1 MKKLLL
7 TGLLL
12 YASLSA
18 PAVYAASC
26 AAASSALAGAQAGYE
41 QNRKAAESWSQ
52 REKQASN
59 GFQQCL
65 GDISTSITVPTFPD
79 FSQIFDQIKDKICSA
94 ARDKVSSLL
103 PGNIDIRG
111 VTWAAA
117 IYRQPTFL
125 SVPGPQKVPPPD
137 GPHRPPHPVPRQPAP
152 LTPSHCSF
160 SCSLLPVRLS
170 GRAATYGYFYEEETC
185 LPSGDG

>member
-1 MKKLLL
+1 MKKLSL
-7 TGLLL
+7 TCLLL
-12 YASLSA
+12 YASLSGPVA
-18 PAVYAASC
+18 NAASC
-26 AAASSALAGAQAGYE
+26 AAASAALAGAQAGYE

-103 PGNIDIRG
+103 PGNIDPWGDLGGDYIPTTDIPVGTRSVKNV
-111 VTWAAA
+111 VT
-117 IYRQPTFL
+117 RQT
-125 SVPGPQKVPPPD
+125 S
-137 GPHRPPHPVPRQPAP
+137 PAP
-152 LTPSHCSF
+152 ASGTPSASSAYPF
-160 SCSLLPVRLS
+160 SL
-170 GRAATYGYFYEEETC
+170 
-185 LPSGDG
+185 

>member
-1 MKKLLL
+1 MKKLSL
-7 TGLLL
+7 TCLLL
-12 YASLSA
+12 YASLSG
-18 PAVYAASC
+18 PAAYAASC
-26 AAASSALAGAQAGYE
+26 AAASAALAGAQAGYE

-103 PGNIDIRG
+103 PGNIDPWGDLGTELVALTGGSLSTPNISTIHQNPD
-111 VTWAAA
+111 VKK
-117 IYRQPTFL
+117 PTGEVGFL
-125 SVPGPQKVPPPD
+125 TVPV
-137 GPHRPPHPVPRQPAP
+137 
-152 LTPSHCSF
+152 
-160 SCSLLPVRLS
+160 LS
-170 GRAATYGYFYEEETC
+170 WW
-185 LPSGDG
+185 L

>member
-1 MKKLLL
+1 MKKISL
-7 TGLLL
+7 TFLLL
-12 YASLSA
+12 YASMSG
-18 PAVYAASC
+18 PAANAASC
-26 AAASSALAGAQAGYE
+26 VAATAALAGAQAGYE

-103 PGNIDIRG
+103 PGNIDPWGDLGGGYI
-111 VTWAAA
+111 
-117 IYRQPTFL
+117 PTTD
-125 SVPGPQKVPPPD
+125 VPVGT
-137 GPHRPPHPVPRQPAP
+137 RSTTSAVPRLTSPAP
-152 LTPSHCSF
+152 SSGTPSASSAYPF
-160 SCSLLPVRLS
+160 SL
-170 GRAATYGYFYEEETC
+170 
-185 LPSGDG
+185 

>member
-1 MKKLLL
+1 MKKLSL
-7 TGLLL
+7 TCLLL

-18 PAVYAASC
+18 PAANAASC
-26 AAASSALAGAQAGYE
+26 AAASAALAGAQAGYE

-103 PGNIDIRG
+103 PGNIDPWGDLGGGYIPTTDIPVSTRA
-111 VTWAAA
+111 TKTAA
-117 IYRQPTFL
+117 
-125 SVPGPQKVPPPD
+125 
-137 GPHRPPHPVPRQPAP
+137 PRLTSPAP
-152 LTPSHCSF
+152 SSGTPSASSAYPF
-160 SCSLLPVRLS
+160 SL
-170 GRAATYGYFYEEETC
+170 
-185 LPSGDG
+185 

>member
-1 MKKLLL
+1 MKKLSL
-7 TGLLL
+7 TCLLL
-12 YASLSA
+12 YASLSG
-18 PAVYAASC
+18 PAAHAASC
-26 AAASSALAGAQAGYE
+26 AAASAVLAGAQAGYE

-103 PGNIDIRG
+103 PGNIDPWGDLGGDYIPTTDIPVGTRS
-111 VTWAAA
+111 VKNAA
-117 IYRQPTFL
+117 
-125 SVPGPQKVPPPD
+125 
-137 GPHRPPHPVPRQPAP
+137 PRQTSPAP
-152 LTPSHCSF
+152 ASGTPSASSAYPF
-160 SCSLLPVRLS
+160 SL
-170 GRAATYGYFYEEETC
+170 
-185 LPSGDG
+185 

>member
-1 MKKLLL
+1 
-7 TGLLL
+7 
-12 YASLSA
+12 
-18 PAVYAASC
+18 
-26 AAASSALAGAQAGYE
+26 YE

-103 PGNIDIRG
+103 PGNIDPWGDLGGGYIPTTDIPVSTR
-111 VTWAAA
+111 AAKSA
-117 IYRQPTFL
+117 A
-125 SVPGPQKVPPPD
+125 PG
-137 GPHRPPHPVPRQPAP
+137 RTSPAP
-152 LTPSHCSF
+152 SSGTPSASSAYPF
-160 SCSLLPVRLS
+160 SL
-170 GRAATYGYFYEEETC
+170 
-185 LPSGDG
+185 

>member
-1 MKKLLL
+1 
-7 TGLLL
+7 
-12 YASLSA
+12 
-18 PAVYAASC
+18 
-26 AAASSALAGAQAGYE
+26 

-103 PGNIDIRG
+103 PGNIDPWGDLGGGYIPTTDIPVSTR
-111 VTWAAA
+111 AAKSA
-117 IYRQPTFL
+117 A
-125 SVPGPQKVPPPD
+125 PG
-137 GPHRPPHPVPRQPAP
+137 RTSPAP
-152 LTPSHCSF
+152 SSGTPSASSAYPF
-160 SCSLLPVRLS
+160 SL
-170 GRAATYGYFYEEETC
+170 
-185 LPSGDG
+185 